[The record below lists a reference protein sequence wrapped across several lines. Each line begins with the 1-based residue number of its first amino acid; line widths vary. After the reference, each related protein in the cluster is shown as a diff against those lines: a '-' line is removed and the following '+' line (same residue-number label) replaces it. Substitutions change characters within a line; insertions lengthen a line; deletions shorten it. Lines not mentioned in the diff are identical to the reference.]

1 MKEKKI
7 DFLEEVSEEQ
17 VNNLDKTTKKEK
29 QTKKSFKLKNQALLK
44 RGGYAMAITA
54 AVLAVIVVL
63 NVLLTV
69 LAERLP
75 LEFDMTSDKKNSI
88 SAENIEYIKGVDKD
102 VVISV
107 CAKEDEYLTYMSSY
121 APDIYGVDGTYDPY
135 YTQTLSLINKYDNYN
150 QKIKVKFLNTQ
161 DASFSEITAKYS
173 KEKLNFGDIIVSCGE
188 GKDERYKIVN
198 FQDIYELQADETY
211 AAYGM
216 TYYSITGN
224 NVETALTSAIAYV
237 TSTKD
242 IKVAFLNGHSKQ
254 NYTDSYINLLE
265 TNNYQV
271 DVISDSIINSLSD
284 EYDAVFIVAPTSDF
298 IASELEVLS
307 KFLDNDGKYNK
318 GLVFFADAA
327 APYLKNLYSFLAQW
341 GIEVGEGIVFE
352 TNSQNHIPDEPTVLG
367 SYPMVEDEILNNIS
381 MCITGYNVPLKAAF
395 DQKGKITTTKLI
407 STFDSVVAA
416 PVGTSNS
423 WTGYDKYTKQ
433 TLATVMQAKRYDYDD
448 DNNLI
453 ENYVFAF
460 SSTEFIHGTYSEY
473 NDISNK
479 DIAFQVAERAVGA
492 EKTGISFI
500 SKTIENQ
507 SFAASV
513 TESSRNVMSII
524 FVGVIP
530 IMVVAAGVYVYIRRK
545 NL

>member
-1 MKEKKI
+1 
-7 DFLEEVSEEQ
+7 V
-17 VNNLDKTTKKEK
+17 KKEK
-29 QTKKSFKLKNQALLK
+29 IEISENNEALEISEAPKKVKKAAKPKKIKNQALLK

-433 TLATVMQAKRYDYDD
+433 SLATVMQAKRYDYDD

-545 NL
+545 NS

>member
-1 MKEKKI
+1 MNIKDLKI
-7 DFLEEVSEEQ
+7 
-17 VNNLDKTTKKEK
+17 
-29 QTKKSFKLKNQALLK
+29 KKSPQKLKNKALLK

-54 AVLAVIVVL
+54 AVMAVIVAL

-88 SAENIEYIKGVDKD
+88 SDENIEYIKDIDKE
-102 VVISV
+102 VIISV
-107 CAKEDEYLTYMSSY
+107 CAKEDEYITYMSSY
-121 APDIYGVDGTYDPY
+121 APDLYSVDGDYNQY
-135 YTQTLSLINKYDNYN
+135 YNQTIALINRYDNYN
-150 QKIKVKFLNTQ
+150 SKIKVKYLDTQ
-161 DASFSEITAKYS
+161 DSSFSEITSKYS
-173 KEKLNFGDIIVSCGE
+173 KEKLNFGDIIVSCDD
-188 GKDERYKIVN
+188 GKEERYKVIN
-198 FQDIYELQADETY
+198 FQDIYQLEQDDTY

-545 NL
+545 NS

>member
-545 NL
+545 NS

>member
-29 QTKKSFKLKNQALLK
+29 QTKKSLKLKNQALLK

-88 SAENIEYIKGVDKD
+88 SAENIEYIKGVDKE

-416 PVGTSNS
+416 PVGTSNN
-423 WTGYDKYTKQ
+423 WTGADKYTKQ

-524 FVGVIP
+524 FVGIIP

-545 NL
+545 NS